1 MGHRDR
7 NTPQLEITSLSA
19 IAHIL
24 THRPGRIQRIAFSGA
39 HPAGRAGEIHAL
51 AKQNRIAVEMG
62 GRPDRSGE
70 VVKAYLEPFRYSDL
84 RELTDK
90 LTDTKSAVVLALD
103 HLQDP
108 QNFGALC
115 RTAEGLGIAG
125 ILLPKDRSVAVG
137 PGVYNA
143 SVGAVET
150 LPIVLV
156 SNLADGLRKLKDSG
170 FWIVGAA
177 IGPEAHPPWQM
188 PSFEKVALVLG
199 TEFEGLTSS
208 IEKLCDWKVE
218 IPLAGHVQSLNVSV
232 AGGILMY
239 HLQNRENFSPIKPVD
254 KRSPAD

>member
-1 MGHRDR
+1 MGQRER
-7 NTPQLEITSLSA
+7 GSPQLEITSLSA
-19 IAHIL
+19 IVHIL
-24 THRPGRIQRIAFSGA
+24 THCPDRIERIAFSGA
-39 HPAGRAGEIHAL
+39 HPAGRAGEIHTL
-51 AKQNRIAVEMG
+51 AKRNRITVEMG
-62 GRPDRSGE
+62 GRPDGAGE
-70 VVKAYLEPFRYSDL
+70 IVKAYLTPFRYHEL
-84 RELTDK
+84 RDFTATLK
-90 LTDTKSAVVLALD
+90 NKKSAVVLALD

-150 LPIVLV
+150 LPIVMV
-156 SNLADGLRKLKDSG
+156 ANLADGLRKLKESG

-188 PSFEKVALVLG
+188 PTFEKIALVLG
-199 TEFEGLTSS
+199 TEYEGLTPT
-208 IEKLCDWKVE
+208 IEKLCDWKIE
-218 IPLAGHVQSLNVSV
+218 IPLTGHVQSLNVSV

-239 HLQNRENFSPIKPVD
+239 HLQNRENFSPNKPMD
-254 KRSPAD
+254 KSNPAD